1 LTSSSGI
8 RGAASNASS
17 GGSVE
22 TVLAV
27 DGLNT
32 TFRTH
37 DGPVPA
43 VRDVSFELRKGEFLG
58 LVGESGCG
66 KSTVLMSILRLLP
79 ENADMDARTLLFE
92 DRDVLDLS
100 DEEIRLLRGRR
111 ISLIPQRPMSS
122 LSPVA
127 TSERQLKWYLQRDG
141 ARRSE
146 ELTGAMES
154 MLDRVGLRAAVER
167 LSGYPYQ
174 FSGGQLQRMLIAIA
188 ALVGEPDVLMAD
200 EPTTTLDVTVQAQ
213 VLSLLLEARDRLG
226 LSVIIVT
233 HDLGVIAQTC
243 DRVAVMYGG
252 RLVEMADVNT
262 LFHEPRHPYTIAL
275 LDSLPSRHR
284 RGEPLTSIEGSAIGS
299 NLLDGCPFAPR
310 CPSVMDNCH
319 TDVPE
324 ERTVGET
331 FVRCH
336 LYSGADH
343 G

>member
-1 LTSSSGI
+1 MASTARVRGKDDPQGSLTSAEAI
-8 RGAASNASS
+8 L
-17 GGSVE
+17 
-22 TVLAV
+22 TV
-27 DGLNT
+27 DGLST
-32 TFRTH
+32 TFKTH

-43 VRDVSFELRKGEFLG
+43 VRDVSFELRRGEFLG

-79 ENADMDARTLLFE
+79 ENADMSAGSLDFDGNDLLG
-92 DRDVLDLS
+92 LS
-100 DEEIRLLRGRR
+100 DEAIRRLRGRR

-127 TSERQLKWYLQRDG
+127 TIERQLKWYLQRDG
-141 ARRSE
+141 ARNAE
-146 ELTGAMES
+146 ELTEAIES
-154 MLDRVGLRAAVER
+154 MLERVGLRAATER

-213 VLSLLLEARDRLG
+213 VLSLLMEARERLG

-284 RGEPLTSIEGSAIGS
+284 RGEPLTSITGSAIGS

-310 CPSVMDNCH
+310 CPSVMDRCR
-319 TDVPE
+319 TEVPE
-324 ERTVGET
+324 RQTVSDT
-331 FVRCH
+331 VVRCH
-336 LYSGADH
+336 LYSEAPDG
-343 G
+343 

>member
-1 LTSSSGI
+1 MVSSSGV
-8 RGAASNASS
+8 RGAA
-17 GGSVE
+17 GTTGSRGSAEPVLRVE
-22 TVLAV
+22 
-27 DGLNT
+27 GLNT

-79 ENADMDARTLLFE
+79 ENADMSARSLVFE
-92 DRDVLDLS
+92 DRDMLGLS
-100 DEEIRLLRGRR
+100 DEGIRLLRGRR

-127 TSERQLKWYLQRDG
+127 TIERQLKWYLQRDG
-141 ARRSE
+141 ARRPE

>member
-1 LTSSSGI
+1 MANTTRVRGTSDPPSSSGPAEAI
-8 RGAASNASS
+8 L
-17 GGSVE
+17 
-22 TVLAV
+22 TVN
-27 DGLNT
+27 GLNT
-32 TFRTH
+32 TFKTH

-79 ENADMDARTLLFE
+79 ENADMIARSLVFDGKDL
-92 DRDVLDLS
+92 LDLS
-100 DEEIRLLRGRR
+100 DEGIRRLRGRR

-127 TSERQLKWYLQRDG
+127 TIERQLKWYLQRDG
-141 ARRSE
+141 TRSSE
-146 ELTGAMES
+146 EMAEAMES
-154 MLDRVGLRAAVER
+154 MLARVGLRAATER

-213 VLSLLLEARDRLG
+213 VLSLLMEARERLG

-252 RLVEMADVNT
+252 RLVEMAEVNT

-284 RGEPLTSIEGSAIGS
+284 RGEPLTSIAGSAIGS

-310 CPSVMDNCH
+310 CPRVMDRCL
-319 TDVPE
+319 TEVPE
-324 ERTVGET
+324 SRTVGDT
-331 FVRCH
+331 VVRCH
-336 LYSGADH
+336 LYSEATDG
-343 G
+343 

>member
-1 LTSSSGI
+1 MSPSSSA
-8 RGAASNASS
+8 RGSS
-17 GGSVE
+17 W
-22 TVLAV
+22 
-27 DGLNT
+27 
-32 TFRTH
+32 
-37 DGPVPA
+37 
-43 VRDVSFELRKGEFLG
+43 G

-79 ENADMDARTLLFE
+79 ENAEMNARSLVFDGTETLG
-92 DRDVLDLS
+92 LS

-111 ISLIPQRPMSS
+111 LSLIPQRPMSS

-127 TSERQLKWYLQRDG
+127 TIERQLKWYLQRDG
-141 ARRSE
+141 ARKPD
-146 ELTGAMES
+146 ELTEAMAS
-154 MLDRVGLRAAVER
+154 MLERVGLRAAIER

-213 VLSLLLEARDRLG
+213 VLSLLLEARDRLS

-252 RLVEMADVNT
+252 RLVEMADVYT
-262 LFHEPRHPYTIAL
+262 LFREPRHPYTIAL

-284 RGEPLTSIEGSAIGS
+284 RGEPLRSIAGSAIGS

-310 CPSVMDNCH
+310 CASVMDHCH
-319 TDVPE
+319 TEVPDR
-324 ERTVGET
+324 RTVGNT
-331 FVRCH
+331 LVRCH
-336 LYSGADH
+336 LYAGGA
-343 G
+343 

>member
-1 LTSSSGI
+1 LTSNSGI
-8 RGAASNASS
+8 RGAAGKAGR

-22 TVLAV
+22 RVLAV

-79 ENADMDARTLLFE
+79 ENADMNARALVFE
-92 DRDVLDLS
+92 DRDMLDLS

-127 TSERQLKWYLQRDG
+127 TIERQLKWYLQRDG
-141 ARRSE
+141 ARRPE
-146 ELTGAMES
+146 ELTGAMGS

-226 LSVIIVT
+226 VSVIIVT

-262 LFHEPRHPYTIAL
+262 LFHEPPHPYTIAL

-310 CPSVMDNCH
+310 CPSVMDHCH

-324 ERTVGET
+324 ERTVEET

-336 LYSGADH
+336 LYAGAGH

>member
-1 LTSSSGI
+1 MTSSTGI
-8 RGAASNASS
+8 RGAAGPS
-17 GGSVE
+17 GSVE

-27 DGLNT
+27 DGLST

-79 ENADMDARTLLFE
+79 ENADMKARSLVFD

-127 TSERQLKWYLQRDG
+127 TIERQLKWYLQRDG
-141 ARRSE
+141 TRSAE
-146 ELTGAMES
+146 ELTESMAS
-154 MLDRVGLRAAVER
+154 MLDRVGLRAAIER

-284 RGEPLTSIEGSAIGS
+284 RGEPLTSIAGSAIGS

-310 CPSVMDNCH
+310 CTSVMDHCH
-319 TDVPE
+319 TEVPAG
-324 ERTVGET
+324 RTVGET

-336 LYSGADH
+336 LYSGGDR

>member
-1 LTSSSGI
+1 M
-8 RGAASNASS
+8 
-17 GGSVE
+17 
-22 TVLAV
+22 VLAV

-32 TFRTH
+32 TFTTH

-79 ENADMDARTLLFE
+79 ENAEMNARSLVFDGTETLG
-92 DRDVLDLS
+92 LS

-111 ISLIPQRPMSS
+111 LSLIPQRPMSS

-127 TSERQLKWYLQRDG
+127 TIERQLKWYLQRDG
-141 ARRSE
+141 ARKPD
-146 ELTGAMES
+146 ELTEAMAS
-154 MLDRVGLRAAVER
+154 MLERVGLRAAVER

-213 VLSLLLEARDRLG
+213 VLSLLLEARDRLR

-252 RLVEMADVNT
+252 RLVEMADVYT
-262 LFHEPRHPYTIAL
+262 LFREPRHPYTIAL

-284 RGEPLTSIEGSAIGS
+284 KGEPLTSIAGSAIGS

-310 CPSVMDNCH
+310 CASVMDHCR
-319 TDVPE
+319 TDVPDR
-324 ERTVGET
+324 RTVGNT
-331 FVRCH
+331 LVRCH
-336 LYSGADH
+336 LYTGGA
-343 G
+343 

>member
-1 LTSSSGI
+1 MGTGI
-8 RGAASNASS
+8 RDAGSTAGPSRSNE
-17 GGSVE
+17 V
-22 TVLAV
+22 VLTV

-32 TFRTH
+32 TFKTH

-79 ENADMDARTLLFE
+79 ENAAMDARSLVFD
-92 DRDVLDLS
+92 DRDMLDLS

-127 TSERQLKWYLQRDG
+127 TIERQLKWYLQRDG
-141 ARRSE
+141 SRSPD
-146 ELTGAMES
+146 ELTEAMAS
-154 MLDRVGLRAAVER
+154 MLDRVGLRAAMER

-262 LFHEPRHPYTIAL
+262 LFHEPRHPYTVAL

-284 RGEPLTSIEGSAIGS
+284 RGEPLTSITGSAIGS

-310 CPSVMDNCH
+310 CPSVMDRCH
-319 TDVPE
+319 TEVPE
-324 ERTVGET
+324 GRTVGET

-336 LYSGADH
+336 LFSGGAD

>member
-1 LTSSSGI
+1 MTSSSGI
-8 RGAASNASS
+8 GGAAGPS
-17 GGSVE
+17 GSVE
-22 TVLAV
+22 AVLAV
-27 DGLNT
+27 DGLST
-32 TFRTH
+32 TFNTH

-79 ENADMDARTLLFE
+79 ENADMNARSLVFD
-92 DRDVLDLS
+92 DRDMLDLS

-127 TSERQLKWYLQRDG
+127 TIERQLKWYLQRDG
-141 ARRSE
+141 ARSPV
-146 ELTGAMES
+146 ELTEAMES

-188 ALVGEPDVLMAD
+188 SLVGEPDVLMAD

-284 RGEPLTSIEGSAIGS
+284 RGEQLTSIMGSAIGS

-310 CPSVMDNCH
+310 CPSVMDHCH

-324 ERTVGET
+324 GRTMAET

-336 LYSGADH
+336 LYPGGDH

>member
-1 LTSSSGI
+1 MASATRVRDRDDSPRSA
-8 RGAASNASS
+8 GAAEAIL
-17 GGSVE
+17 
-22 TVLAV
+22 TV

-32 TFRTH
+32 TFKTH

-43 VRDVSFELRKGEFLG
+43 VRDVSFELRRGEFLG

-79 ENADMDARTLLFE
+79 ENADMNARSLVFDGWDLLG
-92 DRDVLDLS
+92 LS
-100 DEEIRLLRGRR
+100 DEETRRLRGRR
-111 ISLIPQRPMSS
+111 IGLIPQRPMSS

-127 TSERQLKWYLQRDG
+127 TIERQLKWYLQRDG
-141 ARRSE
+141 ARRQE
-146 ELTGAMES
+146 ELAEAIQS
-154 MLDRVGLRAAVER
+154 MLDRVGLRAATER

-213 VLSLLLEARDRLG
+213 VLSLLMEARERLG

-275 LDSLPSRHR
+275 LDSLPSRHQ
-284 RGEPLTSIEGSAIGS
+284 RGEPLTSITGSAIGS
-299 NLLDGCPFAPR
+299 NLLAGCPFAPR
-310 CPSVMDNCH
+310 CPSVMDRCS
-319 TDVPE
+319 TEVPE
-324 ERTVGET
+324 RQEVGDT
-331 FVRCH
+331 LVRCH
-336 LYSGADH
+336 LYSEGA
-343 G
+343 GG